1 VSWSC
6 PDLVSSNRTCS
17 LQEPFRPSF
26 HPLLPP
32 HRANIERGPSLDR
45 SCRVYRSSVPATA
58 NGCDR
63 LSPGG
68 SHDHAH
74 AHDYETESAT
84 VTPWSCSQSARVGRA
99 IRRTSPIKRLSVS
112 DIVAD
117 AVLQRASPP
126 LQGQLPDQPF
136 GRLAVQRRYD
146 LWPVLFDPRY
156 LLQFQH
162 TAVLHQA
169 DLVGLPSPNPKY
181 ILYEWREHADAV
193 PATTTDPDHLAIQAK
208 QLSGRQS
215 RRGRGA
221 GQTMLT
227 VRPQAGNSIRPSVA
241 TSPYAPRILSVSE
254 NSWVRTPPSIEPC
267 FRG

>member
-6 PDLVSSNRTCS
+6 PDLVSSNLTCS
-17 LQEPFRPSF
+17 LQEPFRHSF
-26 HPLLPP
+26 LPLLLPD
-32 HRANIERGPSLDR
+32 RADIERGPSLDR
-45 SCRVYRSSVPATA
+45 SCRVYRSSFPATA

-68 SHDHAH
+68 SHDHD
-74 AHDYETESAT
+74 HDFETESAA
-84 VTPWSCSQSARVGRA
+84 VTPWSCSKSAPVGRA

-126 LQGQLPDQPF
+126 LQGQLPDHPL
-136 GRLAVQRRYD
+136 GRLAVQRRHD

-156 LLQFQH
+156 LLQFQYA
-162 TAVLHQA
+162 AVLHQA
-169 DLVGLPSPNPKY
+169 DLVCLPSPNPKY
-181 ILYEWREHADAV
+181 ILYEWGEHADAV

-221 GQTMLT
+221 VRTMLT

-241 TSPYAPRILSVSE
+241 ASPYAPRILSVSE
-254 NSWVRTPPSIEPC
+254 NSWV
-267 FRG
+267 